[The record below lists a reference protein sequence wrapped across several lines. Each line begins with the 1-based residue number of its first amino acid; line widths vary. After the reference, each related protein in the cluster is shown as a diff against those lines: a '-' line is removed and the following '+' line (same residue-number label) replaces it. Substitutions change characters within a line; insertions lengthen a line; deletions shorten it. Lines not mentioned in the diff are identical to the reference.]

1 MFNKGQLSKAESGVA
16 CNEKKQGIMNQD
28 CLQLAFRGKTL
39 SWRGLMKAF
48 PTNDFCQHDLRILIT
63 ISMEN

>member
-1 MFNKGQLSKAESGVA
+1 
-16 CNEKKQGIMNQD
+16 MNQD